1 MGEAPIIDFNIL
13 ESNTAKLQ
21 FHQRRDTG
29 IEFRRLMTLSHL
41 SRALY
46 QPGNKLPPGFKPDIH
61 QLKPMNLLERGWFH
75 DLLRLDNKPI
85 YPRRGLVVGD
95 EGGMGKTLSCVIA
108 ALNTLHLHNGTVL
121 ILCPPLMKNHWRK
134 MFHSTPHAITNWTGS
149 KIASEIIPKGI
160 ILLSKH
166 SLLGHELT
174 DLRKKQL
181 REKIKLI
188 ILDEAHEWFIADS
201 DDSGKE
207 GRSARYLRELIHA
220 VISGSTTNQC
230 LLVTATPMR
239 NQPSEFFSLI
249 DLIEPG
255 VKEKFKEKFNEDLKT
270 LKESWITSMGKDW
283 FLLLEKLRVAEP
295 KHVEGIIN
303 EITNNMEQ
311 FVTLD
316 DEDEYLQL
324 TDALKS
330 KEFIDSLNGEDRVE
344 VRSELIQDLHPLGR
358 YLSVTL
364 RDDLGDDVCKQKY
377 RDMNSKTVAFEM
389 NDEYYDMVDQ
399 IIEQIPEPIPGKA
412 KFPIDWKAQF
422 FDCPTNFIGKYHQT
436 KFSKESQ
443 KIPKLK
449 AFNDRIKDIWA
460 VDNRLKYVKKLIKSL
475 LVDDPTHK
483 AKGLIIF
490 SRFKNTCHE
499 LEQAILTEFE
509 DAVDTY
515 VFLPPPDPL
524 DGTDPPYDSRSN
536 DLKTARKKSLQN
548 EEERLQIIISGPS
561 GSVGLDME
569 WATHII
575 HWSTTLS
582 FGMISQRTWRLD
594 RRIDQEEDKAI
605 DMNFFVHHFIEKSKE
620 KSQRK
625 KVNDAYF
632 LARTLLG
639 DRQNLAAPEFQ
650 LLPPPSENHLRTW
663 SQTTRVYKPTGIQ
676 STWLWGFICG
686 EEGGLNSISELIGIK
701 SISALTG
708 IDIDIENILLNTGG
722 DSYDGYKPPN
732 APLGYELQN
741 GNTSLEKIVEYEGIT
756 CEHLHL
762 LMRFTDE
769 NHELSFL
776 KKCSGGIID
785 SRPLLNPSG
794 QATMMKEHR
803 ATDLLLTPTGEL
815 HTFFTEKVRQ
825 EYVNATKVSLEEEII
840 TDQGL
845 CINHYP
851 FVHYVEGKENEKI
864 GLHLELVKFLES
876 ESGILMRQVLQSK
889 CLSGLVVIASG
900 ECKYLTFGQLEEYK
914 DIFELLLQNALQQDY
929 PDEYFPDS
937 NFATKD
943 RELLSKEENDYR
955 KVLDELA
962 EKEEISYEI
971 TSAELWN
978 LYKCINPTPKLKFSK
993 EMFLPLI
1000 HIHSDENGRIG
1011 CSVCG
1016 ASDYCYDGICYE
1028 WGIEIED
1035 GKSGWC

>member
-1 MGEAPIIDFNIL
+1 VGEVPIIDFSSL
-13 ESNTAKLQ
+13 ESDTTRLK

-75 DLLRLDNKPI
+75 DLLRLDNKPK

-121 ILCPPLMKNHWRK
+121 ILCPPLMKTHWFN
-134 MFHSTPHAITNWTGS
+134 MFRSTPHAITNWTGN

-166 SLLGHELT
+166 SLLGQELT

-181 REKIKLI
+181 RENINLI
-188 ILDEAHEWFIADS
+188 ILDEAHEWFLADS
-201 DDSGKE
+201 EKEDKE
-207 GRSARYLRELIHA
+207 GLNARYLRELIHA
-220 VISGSTTNQC
+220 VIEQSETNQC

-239 NQPSEFFSLI
+239 RDFSDFFSLI
-249 DLIEPG
+249 DLIQPG
-255 VKEKFKEKFNEDLKT
+255 VKEKFKTDKD
-270 LKESWITSMGKDW
+270 KDW
-283 FLLLEKLRVAEP
+283 IISMAEDWFPLLEELRGATPKL
-295 KHVEGIIN
+295 VEGIIN
-303 EITNNMEQ
+303 KITNNMQQ

-330 KEFIDSLNGEDRVE
+330 KEFIDSLNGDNRVKL
-344 VRSELIQDLHPLGR
+344 RLELIQDLHPLGR

-364 RDDLGDDVCKQKY
+364 RDDLGEDDCKQKY
-377 RDMNSKTVAFEM
+377 RDMNSKTFTFEM
-389 NDEYYDMVDQ
+389 SNDYSDIVKQ
-399 IIEQIPEPIPGKA
+399 IEQIVEQIPEPIPGKT
-412 KFPIDWKAQF
+412 KFPKNWKMQF
-422 FDCPTNFIGKYHQT
+422 FDCPTNFIGKYHPT
-436 KFSKESQ
+436 EFSKESQ

-449 AFNDRIKDIWA
+449 AFNDRIKDIWIG
-460 VDNRLKYVKKLIKSL
+460 DNRLKKVKDVIREL
-475 LVDDPTHK
+475 LDCEPTHK

-499 LEQAILTEFE
+499 LEKAILTEFA

-515 VFLPPPDPL
+515 VFLPPLDPL
-524 DGTDPPYDSRSN
+524 DGTDPPYDSRSD
-536 DLKTARKKSLQN
+536 DLRTARKKSLQN

-625 KVNDAYF
+625 KVNDAYI

-686 EEGGLNSISELIGIK
+686 EEGSLNSISELIGIK

-762 LMRFTDE
+762 LMRFTNE

-825 EYVNATKVSLEEEII
+825 EYVNATKVSSEEEII
-840 TDQGL
+840 DRLDL

-851 FVHYVEGKENEKI
+851 FVHYVEDKVNEKI
-864 GLHLELVKFLES
+864 GLHLELIKFLES

-889 CLSGLVVIASG
+889 CLSGFVVIASG
-900 ECKYLTFGQLEEYK
+900 ECKYPTYGELEKYEK
-914 DIFELLLQNALQQDY
+914 IFELVLQSALARDY
-929 PDEYFPDS
+929 PYTCFPDY

-943 RELLSKEENDYR
+943 RELISREENDYL
-955 KVLDELA
+955 KVLGELA
-962 EKEEISYEI
+962 EKETIIYDIS
-971 TSAELWN
+971 
-978 LYKCINPTPKLKFSK
+978 PTQYMDILEHLNTPSKFSK
-993 EMFLPLI
+993 DTFLPLI
-1000 HIHSDENGRIG
+1000 HIHPTDEERFG
-1011 CSVCG
+1011 CPVCG
-1016 ASDYCYDGICYE
+1016 AENWCYEGICNDE
-1028 WGIEIED
+1028 WGLEIED